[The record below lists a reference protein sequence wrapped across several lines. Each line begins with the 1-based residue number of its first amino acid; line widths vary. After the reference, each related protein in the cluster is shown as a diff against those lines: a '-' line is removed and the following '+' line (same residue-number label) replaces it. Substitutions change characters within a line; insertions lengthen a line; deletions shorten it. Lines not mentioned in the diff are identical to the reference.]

1 MRMMPPLKPDACIS
15 DDKLAIFIG
24 ADYKML
30 PLAVADP
37 YVRKL
42 QGLIAKMKRAEKRAA
57 RLSKP

>member
-1 MRMMPPLKPDACIS
+1 MPPLKPEAAVIDN
-15 DDKLAIFIG
+15 KLAIFIG

-42 QGLIAKMKRAEKRAA
+42 QGLVAEMKRAEKRAKRKA
-57 RLSKP
+57 KAA

>member
-1 MRMMPPLKPDACIS
+1 MPPLKPDAAVI
-15 DDKLAIFIG
+15 DGKLAMFIG

-42 QGLIAKMKRAEKRAA
+42 QGLLAEMKRAEKRAKRKA
-57 RLSKP
+57 KAA